1 MVKLDKIYTRGGDGG
16 RTSLA
21 DGTRLAKHAPRI
33 IAQGEID
40 EANAAIGLARG
51 HVEDPTMG
59 EILTRVQNDMF
70 DLGADISTPGDGSAD
85 GEATLRIRAPQT
97 ARLEAEIDAITADLA
112 PLSSFVLRGGSPAA
126 AHLHYACTVVRRAE
140 RAMSALA
147 EAEPT
152 NPEALRFLN
161 RLSDLLFVLAR
172 AANDGG
178 RSDILWRPGLNQG

>member
-51 HVEDPTMG
+51 HVEDATMG

-112 PLSSFVLRGGSPAA
+112 PLSSFVLRGGSPGGGPPALC
-126 AHLHYACTVVRRAE
+126 LHRGPPGRARDVGTRRGRADQPRGAPLSEPVVRPVVRAG
-140 RAMSALA
+140 
-147 EAEPT
+147 
-152 NPEALRFLN
+152 
-161 RLSDLLFVLAR
+161 AR
-172 AANDGG
+172 
-178 RSDILWRPGLNQG
+178 RQ